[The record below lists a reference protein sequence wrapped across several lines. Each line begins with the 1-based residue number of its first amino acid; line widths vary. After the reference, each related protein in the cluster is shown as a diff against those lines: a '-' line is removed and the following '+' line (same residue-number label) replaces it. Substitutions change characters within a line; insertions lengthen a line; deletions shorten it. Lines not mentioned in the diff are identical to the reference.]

1 MTTNQL
7 LRRRAHHEADRLLLP
22 NIPPLKVAPESRDQG
37 QQAFVAEVMILSFRV
52 AHDAQRASIDDSLRS
67 LATTCHD
74 PLTFARSAHCVDSVS
89 TLACDASHV
98 MVLWLTSV
106 KNNSRISGGIGMW
119 AAQMFQHTEP
129 LNTCRR
135 RWHGS
140 SQLGDG
146 WCLSCGFP
154 LKLIHVFVV
163 APHNWS
169 LAV

>member
-1 MTTNQL
+1 MTTNQV

-52 AHDAQRASIDDSLRS
+52 AHDAQRASTDDSLRS

-74 PLTFARSAHCVDSVS
+74 PHTFARSAHCIDSVS

-140 SQLGDG
+140 SLVGDG

-154 LKLIHVFVV
+154 VKLIQSSFV
-163 APHNWS
+163 ATT
-169 LAV
+169 